1 MQYSSHDDRI
11 VGSAKLTEV
20 KPEYNLDV
28 IERHAINIRDNA
40 WDINAGLRSVLIHLR
55 GEEPTGKGVAGDG
68 PAPSGKLVEVSLVQ
82 QGTRYAQD
90 ETFQLVAELKS
101 LLNANA

>member
-1 MQYSSHDDRI
+1 
-11 VGSAKLTEV
+11 L
-20 KPEYNLDV
+20 
-28 IERHAINIRDNA
+28 
-40 WDINAGLRSVLIHLR
+40 
-55 GEEPTGKGVAGDG
+55 TGKGLAEDG

-82 QGTRYAQD
+82 QGTRRAQD